1 MRALLL
7 ALAQKGNP
15 KGGRAMEFEEKLAS
29 LAAKIRQQ
37 KSAIQTEEATKT
49 AFVMP
54 FIQSVLGY
62 DVFNPLEVVPE
73 FTADVGT
80 KKGEKVD
87 YAILKEGE
95 IQILIESK
103 KIGEPLNINH
113 ASQLFRYFHVT
124 NARISI
130 LTNGQVYKFFT
141 DLDAPNKMDE
151 KPFLEL
157 DLLDIDDHAVPELQK
172 LTKSAFDV
180 DSIISAAGELK
191 YVGQIKRVL
200 AAQFSQPDE
209 DFVRFFASRVYEGII
224 TQKVREQFAQLT
236 RKAASQFLSDQINE
250 RLKSAITGNSQPI
263 LVTQAQVGQPAIDAQ
278 SEPEEKDRVVTTA
291 EEIEGYT
298 IVKAIVRAEVDVK
311 RIAARDTQS
320 YFGILL
326 DDNNRKPIAR
336 LHFNRAQ
343 KYLGTFDADKTE
355 TRHPIETLDD
365 IFAHADALRTTA
377 KSYDAPE

>member
-1 MRALLL
+1 
-7 ALAQKGNP
+7 
-15 KGGRAMEFEEKLAS
+15 MEFEEKLAS

-250 RLKSAITGNSQPI
+250 RLKSAITGNAQPI
-263 LVTQAQVGQPAIDAQ
+263 LVTQAQVGQTSIDAQ

-365 IFAHADALRTTA
+365 IFAHADALRATA